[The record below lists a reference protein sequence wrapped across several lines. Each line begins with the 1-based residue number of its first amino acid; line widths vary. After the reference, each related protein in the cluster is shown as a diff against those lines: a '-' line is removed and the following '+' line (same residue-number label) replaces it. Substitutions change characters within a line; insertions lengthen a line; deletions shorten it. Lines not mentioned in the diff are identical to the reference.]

1 MTSFGKKLKEKGVTL
16 YALSRDTGVSWPTLR
31 SWVTGKRKP
40 VINDA
45 FFEVCEHLKSKYGII
60 IKLKDFKNGNL

>member
-1 MTSFGKKLKEKGVTL
+1 MTNFGKKLKEKGVTL

-40 VINDA
+40 CINGA
-45 FFEVCEHLKSKYGII
+45 FFDVCAHLESKYGIVVT
-60 IKLKDFKNGNL
+60 LEDFKNGNV